1 MTTVR
6 HFGDASRPTVV
17 IADTAA
23 INGIGLSAATTWS
36 FWRAEAN
43 GQQESPFRCANGTRA
58 SMVLIRTYPPRLTGV
73 PRLARMLRE
82 ALAQLGPS
90 LDALGPSARV
100 GVVLCLAERFHE
112 SAERSLRAQ
121 RGAIEGEVVRW
132 CEVRGNAS
140 LAGTVARGHASL
152 AEALVLAGRLLE
164 ESALDAVIVGGPD
177 GHHDA
182 DVVEGLILSERLFD
196 GKNLDS
202 MIPGE
207 GCALLLLTR
216 PYDARRAGLVAR
228 AVVESA
234 AHDAEPGGMF
244 SDTHCTGL
252 GLARAAS
259 ALTER
264 AAAMR
269 QPIAWILGDLTNE
282 SYRGREHSLALPR
295 AFAPGGLDDGGASFA
310 PRAAERVRTDWLPL
324 RFGDLGAAT
333 MTTAAVIASEAFVR
347 GDPRPRRCVILGSSV
362 VPARGAVMLAAGG

>member
-1 MTTVR
+1 MTAG
-6 HFGDASRPTVV
+6 HFGDASAPTVV

-23 INGIGLSAATTWS
+23 INGLGASAATTWA

-58 SMVLIRTYPPRLTGV
+58 SMVLVRTYPPRLTGV
-73 PRLARMLRE
+73 ARLTRMLHD
-82 ALAQLGPS
+82 ALAQLAPS
-90 LDALGPSARV
+90 LDALGAAARV
-100 GVVLCLAERFHE
+100 GVVLCLAERFHDPMD
-112 SAERSLRAQ
+112 RSVRAQ
-121 RGAIEGEVVRW
+121 REALDAAAARW
-132 CEVRGNAS
+132 CAARANTS
-140 LAGTVARGHASL
+140 LVGTVARGHASL
-152 AEALVLAGRLLE
+152 AEALLRAGALLE
-164 ESALDAVIVGGPD
+164 ENRVDAVIVGGPD
-177 GHHDA
+177 GYHDA

-216 PYDARRAGLVAR
+216 PYDARRAGLVVR

-234 AHDAEPGGMF
+234 AHDEEPGGMF

-252 GLARAAS
+252 GLARAAG
-259 ALTER
+259 AVAER
-264 AAAMR
+264 AATLR

-282 SYRGREHSLALPR
+282 SYRGREHALALPR

-310 PRAAERVRTDWLPL
+310 QRAAERVRTDWLPL

-347 GDPRPRRCVILGSSV
+347 GDPRPRRCVILGSSA
-362 VPARGAVMLAAGG
+362 VPARGAVMLAAG